1 DRLIKYITFNHLPK
15 KATIRIFNLAGVLV
29 KTINKDDDSQFARWN
44 LRNEHNLPVASGV
57 YIVHIDMPEIGAT
70 KILKLLIVQE
80 EEIIPTY

>member
-1 DRLIKYITFNHLPK
+1 METDRLIKYITFNHLPK

-70 KILKLLIVQE
+70 V
-80 EEIIPTY
+80 